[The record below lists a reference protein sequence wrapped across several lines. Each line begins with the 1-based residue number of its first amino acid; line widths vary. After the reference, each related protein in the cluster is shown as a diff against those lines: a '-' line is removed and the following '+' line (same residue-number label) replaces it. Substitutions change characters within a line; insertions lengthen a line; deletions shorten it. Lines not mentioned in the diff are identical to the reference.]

1 MDMTSWVSPDPTS
14 LAACIAAPAFSS
26 GDILALA
33 LALSKASCSTIR
45 WLMALLAWVGTERS

>member
-26 GDILALA
+26 GDMSALA
-33 LALSKASCSTIR
+33 LDLSKASCSDIR
-45 WLMALLAWVGTERS
+45 WLMALLA